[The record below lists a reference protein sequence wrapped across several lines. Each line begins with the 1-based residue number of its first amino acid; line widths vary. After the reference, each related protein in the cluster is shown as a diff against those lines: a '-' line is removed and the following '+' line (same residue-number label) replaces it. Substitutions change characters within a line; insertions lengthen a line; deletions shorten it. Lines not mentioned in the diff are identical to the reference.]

1 MSNLYDDDIVLWS
14 ERQAEL
20 LRQHAAAARWN
31 DQIDWP
37 NIIDEVETVG
47 RSERAALRSHIAVVL
62 EHLIKL
68 LASSAADPRNGW
80 KTSIRR
86 ARIAIERDLDDSPS
100 LRQAVAGM
108 VQDETLRSRKY
119 VMGSLKDYGEQ
130 PLLAI
135 DSLTFTDDQV
145 LGDWFPGDGP

>member
-68 LASSAADPRNGW
+68 LASPAADPRNGW

-86 ARIAIERDLDDSPS
+86 ARIAIGRNLKDNPS
-100 LRQAVAGM
+100 LRPAVAAM
-108 VQDETLRSRKY
+108 IADETPSARELAAST
-119 VMGSLKDYGEQ
+119 LAEHGER

-135 DSLTFTDDQV
+135 DGLTFAEEQV
-145 LGDWFPGDGP
+145 LGGWFPDG